1 MQTTANTILITG
13 GGSGIGRE
21 LAQRLHSQGNTV
33 IVTGRHLEKL
43 EATVAGYPNMHARAL
58 DVDDP
63 QAIALFTRQLVA
75 QFPHLNVLINN
86 AGIMRY
92 DDLRKHCDL
101 QDAEAQI
108 STNLLG
114 IIRLTNAFID
124 HLKQQPHAALVTVSS
139 GLAFVPRADAAVYS
153 ATKAAVHVYTQCLR
167 QQLAG
172 QVEVIEL
179 VPPAVQ
185 TELTPGQSEREGY
198 LPLEDFMDEIMF
210 LFNQQPT
217 PVEIIVERAH
227 LQRWAERE
235 GRFEQVFER
244 INIQAAQ
251 QLPRVN
257 EANSGKAHES

>member
-1 MQTTANTILITG
+1 MQTTANTILVTG

-21 LAQRLHSQGNTV
+21 LALRLHAQGNTV
-33 IVTGRHLEKL
+33 IVTGRRLDALQSTIDAH
-43 EATVAGYPNMHARAL
+43 ARMHAMVL
-58 DVDDP
+58 NVDDP
-63 QAIALFTRQLVA
+63 QAITAFAQQVLE
-75 QFPHLNVLINN
+75 QFPQLNVLINN

-92 DDLRKHCDL
+92 EDLSTHGDL
-101 QDAEAQI
+101 HDAEAQI

-114 IIRLTNAFID
+114 TIRVTNALID
-124 HLKQQPHAALVTVSS
+124 QLKQQPHAAVVTVSS

-153 ATKAAVHVYTQCLR
+153 ASKAAVHVYTQCLR

-198 LPLEDFMDEIMF
+198 LPLHAFMDEVMA

-217 PVEIIVERAH
+217 PSEIVVERAC
-227 LQRWAERE
+227 LQRLAERE
-235 GRFEQVFER
+235 GRFEQVFDR
-244 INIQAAQ
+244 INANAAQ
-251 QLPRVN
+251 QRR
-257 EANSGKAHES
+257 